1 MTTIT
6 IQLPTEAFSALRK
19 APEEFAK
26 EMRLAAAIHWYQ
38 QKQVSLGKA
47 AEIAGLNKLVFMDE
61 LAQRKINVFHVD
73 LEDLK
78 REIERD

>member
-6 IQLPTEAFSALRK
+6 IQLPTDAFSALRK

-61 LAQRKINVFHVD
+61 LSQRKINVFHVD
-73 LEDLK
+73 MEDLK
-78 REIERD
+78 REIERV

>member
-61 LAQRKINVFHVD
+61 LSQRKINVFHVD
-73 LEDLK
+73 MEDLK
-78 REIERD
+78 REIERV

>member
-78 REIERD
+78 REIERV